1 VTAPL
6 PAADALATPGRECM
20 VALCPALDEDA
31 PPPAWEH
38 LIDRCGAERG
48 WRWIAYA
55 EDLSRPAEMT
65 VNDRLIRYSYRVRVY
80 DAAGACVWDTI
91 DNPPPVARV
100 DPPKRPRTELPP
112 KLLAALLAA
121 PERWDEVRALLAG
134 GDR

>member
-1 VTAPL
+1 MIAPL
-6 PAADALATPGRECM
+6 PEADALATPGRESM
-20 VALCPALDEDA
+20 VCFRYAVDEDE

-38 LIDRCGAERG
+38 LIDRTGAEHG
-48 WRWIAYA
+48 WRWLAYA
-55 EDLSRPAEMT
+55 EDLSRHFGW
-65 VNDRLIRYSYRVRVY
+65 RVRVY
-80 DAAGACVWDTI
+80 DAAGRCTWDTI